1 MQIVTDRGADLAPEQ
16 LAGLDIHYA
25 SLKITLDGVTYNSGV
40 DIQPDEFYRKLA
52 QTESYPTTTL
62 PSTGEFIEIYTRL
75 LKQDPE
81 ILSIHISSGLSGT
94 YNSAVNAAS
103 MLPQAKITVWDTKTL
118 SCPEGWQVQAA
129 ALALRAGWALKDV
142 LDLLKEIGLRAEGLY
157 TLPTLKYLIHG
168 GRVSHMKG
176 LLASLL
182 NIKPIIGV
190 GKEDGKYVNLR
201 QERSFNRAVVR
212 LAEQMT
218 QWYPEGTRM
227 RVQPLH
233 AENLD
238 GVALMK
244 ERLSQLFDCVWEPV
258 TSIAPVLGA
267 HTGAGLVGMAAAP
280 MSAFAGLI

>member
-16 LAGLDIHYA
+16 LAGLDIHFA
-25 SLKITLDGVTYNSGV
+25 PLKITLDGVTYRSGE

-52 QTESYPTTTL
+52 ATEGFPTTTL
-62 PSTGEFIEIYTRL
+62 PSTGEFIELYSRL
-75 LKQDPE
+75 MKNDPE

-94 YNSAVNAAS
+94 MNSALNAAS

-142 LDLLKEIGLRAEGLY
+142 LELLKEISLKAEGLY
-157 TLPTLKYLIHG
+157 TLPTLKYLVHG
-168 GRVSHMKG
+168 GRISHMKG
-176 LLASLL
+176 LVASLL

-190 GKEDGKYVNLR
+190 SKEDGKYVNYR
-201 QERSFNRAVVR
+201 QERSMNRAIVR
-212 LAEQMT
+212 LAELVT
-218 QWYPEGTRM
+218 QWHPEGSRL

-233 AENLD
+233 SENLE

-267 HTGAGLVGMAAAP
+267 HTGAGLVGMAVAP
-280 MSAFAGLI
+280 VSVFAGLV